1 MNLLAVVEDVTHGV
15 RVFVKMVKVMIS
27 SRRPVG
33 GSSQS
38 AVAVTGAAA
47 LSANRSISRSII
59 TVTLLQALTLDIDTS
74 CRSIV
79 EVELVVASEILL
91 AALLD
96 VDYLSVV
103 SLLDDVAV
111 ELFTLAINLNARATT
126 MGQTDAGVTC
136 LAVSVGNS
144 RGGSRDLLLSN
155 IGNIEVVVVSVLGDG
170 DGGEGGN
177 FV

>member
-1 MNLLAVVEDVTHGV
+1 MKVTN
-15 RVFVKMVKVMIS
+15 
-27 SRRPVG
+27 
-33 GSSQS
+33 GSTIETIKR
-38 AVAVTGAAA
+38 A
-47 LSANRSISRSII
+47 SANKILLKH
-59 TVTLLQALTLDIDTS
+59 LLQALTLDIDTS

-96 VDYLSVV
+96 VDYLQNELNDSMLTVTHLSVV

-136 LAVSVGNS
+136 LAVSMGNS